1 MSESRFRVFLRSPI
15 VRSILCA
22 VFLACVGFIPLLGI
36 PGAIVYEGVS
46 YQLNDILGL
55 NLVTEV
61 TGDAAW
67 PFALMLTLF
76 WPWSLVLGTIVG
88 WKILPEQ
95 SSPRLRWLSLSTTV
109 LVSCVALVLIGS
121 KLI

>member
-46 YQLNDILGL
+46 YLLNDILGL
-55 NLVTEV
+55 KLVTEI

-67 PFALMLTLF
+67 PFALMLTLI

-88 WKILPEQ
+88 WKILPEG
-95 SSPRLRWLSLSTTV
+95 SSQRQRWLSLLATV
-109 LVSCVALVLIGS
+109 SVYCILLVVIGS
-121 KLI
+121 KLL